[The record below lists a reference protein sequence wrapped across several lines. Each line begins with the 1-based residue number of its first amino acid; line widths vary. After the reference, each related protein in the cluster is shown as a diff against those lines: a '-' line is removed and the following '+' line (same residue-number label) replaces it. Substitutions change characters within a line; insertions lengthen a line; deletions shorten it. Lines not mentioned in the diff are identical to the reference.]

1 MSSNDG
7 GAVMIP
13 ACGEGVVGDEAGE
26 AEAEAVEST
35 DVLEARVS
43 GARRIRKRRDGEN
56 CLIAR
61 RL

>member
-1 MSSNDG
+1 
-7 GAVMIP
+7 MIP